1 MIREL
6 SSKVYNALSTTLE
19 LLHSFISRIHFQLLM
34 CIISNV
40 LCIRQLCWNCGSIT
54 LKVFA
59 ASTAAFVVIPMTLE
73 RSGYRK
79 EGEHILALLIFL
91 LFNEILFFLLIVPP
105 ERISI
110 RDESNSERNS
120 VVGPYSE
127 GDTMKLKC
135 DVFGGR
141 PTPNVTWFRDG
152 NPMSSETFLVP
163 SGRNLRSE
171 IIVERLSRQDLNSR
185 FTCKAINHLRATPV
199 EASVQLDMNCK
210 LEKKPTDFYPRDRI
224 TADEWLSFLSS
235 SISTVA
241 PLNIRLLG
249 AHQHQPLSAGRRYD
263 LLCQSA
269 GSRPPAVITW
279 FRDSERL
286 DRTTETVCIAFK
298 YDDW

>member
-1 MIREL
+1 
-6 SSKVYNALSTTLE
+6 
-19 LLHSFISRIHFQLLM
+19 
-34 CIISNV
+34 
-40 LCIRQLCWNCGSIT
+40 
-54 LKVFA
+54 
-59 ASTAAFVVIPMTLE
+59 
-73 RSGYRK
+73 
-79 EGEHILALLIFL
+79 
-91 LFNEILFFLLIVPP
+91 
-105 ERISI
+105 
-110 RDESNSERNS
+110 
-120 VVGPYSE
+120 
-127 GDTMKLKC
+127 MKLKC

-152 NPMSSETFLVP
+152 AILTSDTFLVP

-171 IIVERLSRQDLNSR
+171 IVVERLSRQDLNSR

-210 LEKKPTDFYPRDRI
+210 LIKFYQNVVQRK
-224 TADEWLSFLSS
+224 SFFL
-235 SISTVA
+235 STVA

-298 YDDW
+298 YDD